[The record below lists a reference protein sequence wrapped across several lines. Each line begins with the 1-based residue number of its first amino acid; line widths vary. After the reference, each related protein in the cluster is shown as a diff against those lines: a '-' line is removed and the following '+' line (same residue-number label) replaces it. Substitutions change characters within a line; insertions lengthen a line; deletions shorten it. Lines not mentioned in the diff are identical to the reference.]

1 MIELVKSDESF
12 SLDHYESIAHLAD
25 PVRELRAEAALLIP
39 KLAGRTLWMVNST
52 AQGGGVA
59 EMLPKMISLLEE
71 LGLPTRWAVVG
82 TDKQEY
88 FALTKR
94 IHNLIHGQGEPR
106 LDAADRELFEAVN
119 RENADDL
126 RKHLRPEDILVVH
139 DPQPAALGA
148 MLKEELGLRTL
159 WRCHIGLDERLP
171 ATRAAWNFLKPYA
184 ETYDHAVFSAPE
196 YIPDYLAGYSTI
208 IHPALD
214 PCSHKNRELSPHK
227 IVGIL
232 CNSGLKVERE
242 PVLTPPFSKPAMR
255 LRGDGSFVPASQ
267 LGGIGLLY
275 RTTVTQ
281 ISRWDRLKGYRPLME
296 GFLQLKMRL
305 NDLDRKWDRRH
316 RRRIG
321 IARLVLGGPDP
332 ASIQDDPEGKEVL
345 EELIDYYC
353 RLTPEYQNDIALLTL
368 PMDSRKENALMVN
381 ALQRCSTIVA
391 QNSTQEGFGLTATEA
406 MWKRVP
412 ILGTHACGLRQ
423 QITHGIH
430 GMLTRDPNNAD
441 EIAENLDE
449 LLKAPLQRDLLARA
463 AQRRVHQ
470 EFLVFAQLR
479 SWLRLLAD
487 CVEAAPAE
495 TQVTSSALKKL
506 R

>member
-1 MIELVKSDESF
+1 MIELVSSEESF

-25 PVRELRAEAALLIP
+25 PVRELRAEAAQLIP
-39 KLAGRTLWMVNST
+39 KLEGRTLWMVNST

-59 EMLPKMISLLEE
+59 EMLPKMIAILEE
-71 LGLPTRWAVVG
+71 LGLPTRWAVIG

-88 FALTKR
+88 FSLTKR
-94 IHNLIHGQGEPR
+94 LHNLIHGQGDPH
-106 LDAADRELFEAVN
+106 LDNSDRELFEAVN

-126 RKHLRPEDILVVH
+126 RKHLKPEDILVVH

-148 MLKEELGLRTL
+148 MLKEELGLLTL

-171 ATRAAWNFLKPYA
+171 ATRAAWIFLKPYA

-208 IHPALD
+208 IHPAID

-227 IVGIL
+227 LVGIL

-296 GFLQLKMRL
+296 GFIKLKMRL

-332 ASIQDDPEGKEVL
+332 AFIQDDPEGKEVL
-345 EELIDYYC
+345 EELIEYYS
-353 RLTPEYQNDIALLTL
+353 RLTPEYQNDVALLTL

-381 ALQRCSTIVA
+381 ALQRCSTVVV

-412 ILGTHACGLRQ
+412 IMGTHACGLRQ

-430 GMLTRDPNNAD
+430 GMLTNDPNDSD
-441 EIAENLDE
+441 EIAENLNG
-449 LLKAPLQRDLLARA
+449 LLETPLQRDLLARA

-470 EFLVFAQLR
+470 EFLIFAQLR
-479 SWLRLLAD
+479 HWLRLLAE
-487 CVEAAPAE
+487 CVQAPAARTE
-495 TQVTSSALKKL
+495 VTSSALKKL